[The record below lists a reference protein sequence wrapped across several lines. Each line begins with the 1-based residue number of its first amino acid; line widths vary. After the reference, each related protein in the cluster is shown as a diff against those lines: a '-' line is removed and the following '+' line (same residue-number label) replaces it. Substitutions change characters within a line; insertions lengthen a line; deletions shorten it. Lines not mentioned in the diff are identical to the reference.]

1 VRIPCEWL
9 NEFVVLDI
17 DPRDLA
23 MKLTMRGFEVEAIE
37 EYRPAFDGVCVGRI
51 MAIDAHPNAG
61 NLTVCMV
68 DTGSETLPIVCG
80 AKNVRVGDKV
90 PVALVGARLAGG
102 FLIEKK
108 AIRGV
113 ESPGMLC
120 SEKEL
125 GLSDDHSG
133 IFIVPQDVA
142 VGSGL
147 AEMKGLDD
155 SVLDISV
162 PPNRGDCLSVLGI
175 AREVGSI
182 LNQRAKLPIFKLD
195 AIDSETVE
203 DQISLAITD
212 TDACPRYVLRMIK
225 GISIGPAPFWMRN
238 RIQKCG
244 MRPINAIVD
253 ATNYV
258 MLELGQPLHAFD
270 YHSLADKRIEV
281 RVADR
286 DTLFR
291 TLDGEERKLVAGD
304 IMICDGSGPVA
315 IAGIMGG
322 ENSEITESTRDIAL
336 ESAFFNPLSIRE
348 TARRLGIRSEASLRF
363 EKGVDRDNVDF
374 AAERAVFLM
383 SGAAGGTVLKGKRE
397 IHEKVSGRSIF
408 VSFAK
413 IIDILGVPIEH
424 GRIISALRSV
434 DLHILR
440 EEENGF
446 VVSVP
451 GFRHDLEEYMDI
463 IEEVARIY
471 GYDHVPATTPAG
483 APQVQKRNRKE
494 VYLRGMKE
502 YLISCG
508 FFELINFAFFN
519 LKDIEN
525 FRIPPSDP
533 RSSCVPIMNP
543 IGKDYEV
550 MRTFIAANVLKS
562 IAYNLNRGV
571 KNLKFF
577 EMGKI
582 FFLDVSSLPIEYP
595 SVCFAM
601 TGREREYFW
610 RDPCPEYDFFDIK
623 GVVEGLADRL
633 GLEIS
638 VMRSAE
644 EFLNRNRA
652 ADVMV
657 GDTKIGWMGEIKDEV
672 LRSYGIEQAV
682 YCAELRSDL
691 IAQHGS
697 VDAKYR
703 PIPRFPQVTRDFA
716 FYMDEKTPVGA
727 IIDRIKGIS
736 PLITAVGV
744 FDMFKKDTKSIALR
758 VVFQSHEETLTD
770 EAVNALQ
777 EIIIREATSVQGVML
792 RT

>member
-1 VRIPCEWL
+1 
-9 NEFVVLDI
+9 
-17 DPRDLA
+17 
-23 MKLTMRGFEVEAIE
+23 
-37 EYRPAFDGVCVGRI
+37 
-51 MAIDAHPNAG
+51 
-61 NLTVCMV
+61 
-68 DTGSETLPIVCG
+68 
-80 AKNVRVGDKV
+80 
-90 PVALVGARLAGG
+90 
-102 FLIEKK
+102 
-108 AIRGV
+108 
-113 ESPGMLC
+113 
-120 SEKEL
+120 
-125 GLSDDHSG
+125 
-133 IFIVPQDVA
+133 
-142 VGSGL
+142 
-147 AEMKGLDD
+147 
-155 SVLDISV
+155 
-162 PPNRGDCLSVLGI
+162 
-175 AREVGSI
+175 
-182 LNQRAKLPIFKLD
+182 
-195 AIDSETVE
+195 
-203 DQISLAITD
+203 
-212 TDACPRYVLRMIK
+212 
-225 GISIGPAPFWMRN
+225 
-238 RIQKCG
+238 
-244 MRPINAIVD
+244 
-253 ATNYV
+253 
-258 MLELGQPLHAFD
+258 
-270 YHSLADKRIEV
+270 
-281 RVADR
+281 
-286 DTLFR
+286 
-291 TLDGEERKLVAGD
+291 
-304 IMICDGSGPVA
+304 
-315 IAGIMGG
+315 
-322 ENSEITESTRDIAL
+322 
-336 ESAFFNPLSIRE
+336 
-348 TARRLGIRSEASLRF
+348 
-363 EKGVDRDNVDF
+363 
-374 AAERAVFLM
+374 
-383 SGAAGGTVLKGKRE
+383 
-397 IHEKVSGRSIF
+397 
-408 VSFAK
+408 
-413 IIDILGVPIEH
+413 
-424 GRIISALRSV
+424 
-434 DLHILR
+434 
-440 EEENGF
+440 
-446 VVSVP
+446 
-451 GFRHDLEEYMDI
+451 
-463 IEEVARIY
+463 
-471 GYDHVPATTPAG
+471 
-483 APQVQKRNRKE
+483 
-494 VYLRGMKE
+494 
-502 YLISCG
+502 
-508 FFELINFAFFN
+508 
-519 LKDIEN
+519 
-525 FRIPPSDP
+525 
-533 RSSCVPIMNP
+533 MNP